1 MEKNV
6 KTIKRSSR
14 TGLWVTVGAVILT
27 AAFLLTPFVFR
38 LSEYHAR
45 WMLVSGV
52 VLAVLAVS
60 MTLLTVR
67 RRVPQMRQLD
77 TLEEKLDAYA
87 QYVRSVFY
95 TMAAVVVILCVFV
108 ILSGNSVLLM
118 LAMVS
123 TLVLF
128 LNFPN
133 IYRIKVDLGL
143 SDDEMRSLF
152 GEKYISGNDQE

>member
-95 TMAAVVVILCVFV
+95 TMVAVVVILCVFV